1 MRVNSEIHSVD
12 KATHFHQKNHYL
24 HAVPQKGNQYII
36 PVSYTH
42 LDVYKRQPAYMM
54 VKRPLYY
61 FLNVSNFFNY
71 LTAIFLLSPRTDIGC
86 ENYNKTPLKRCV

>member
-1 MRVNSEIHSVD
+1 
-12 KATHFHQKNHYL
+12 
-24 HAVPQKGNQYII
+24 
-36 PVSYTH
+36 
-42 LDVYKRQPAYMM
+42 MM

-86 ENYNKTPLKRCV
+86 ENYNKTPLKTVQTGQRIFLVGKLSFKRIA

>member
-36 PVSYTH
+36 LSSDLSSKLYPVLFHTVSCYIITCLLYTS
-42 LDVYKRQPAYMM
+42 DA
-54 VKRPLYY
+54 
-61 FLNVSNFFNY
+61 
-71 LTAIFLLSPRTDIGC
+71 AD
-86 ENYNKTPLKRCV
+86 E

>member
-1 MRVNSEIHSVD
+1 
-12 KATHFHQKNHYL
+12 
-24 HAVPQKGNQYII
+24 
-36 PVSYTH
+36 
-42 LDVYKRQPAYMM
+42 MM

-86 ENYNKTPLKRCV
+86 ENYNKTPLKTVQTAQTGEGV

>member
-36 PVSYTH
+36 LSSDLSSKLYPVLFHTVEDNMEGWTDDS
-42 LDVYKRQPAYMM
+42 DSDI
-54 VKRPLYY
+54 
-61 FLNVSNFFNY
+61 NV
-71 LTAIFLLSPRTDIGC
+71 
-86 ENYNKTPLKRCV
+86 EK

>member
-1 MRVNSEIHSVD
+1 
-12 KATHFHQKNHYL
+12 
-24 HAVPQKGNQYII
+24 
-36 PVSYTH
+36 
-42 LDVYKRQPAYMM
+42 M

-86 ENYNKTPLKRCV
+86 ENYNKKPLSKPCKPAQTREGGMKEFA

>member
-1 MRVNSEIHSVD
+1 
-12 KATHFHQKNHYL
+12 
-24 HAVPQKGNQYII
+24 
-36 PVSYTH
+36 
-42 LDVYKRQPAYMM
+42 MM

-86 ENYNKTPLKRCV
+86 ENYNRDIQ

>member
-36 PVSYTH
+36 LSSDLSSKLYPVLFHT
-42 LDVYKRQPAYMM
+42 
-54 VKRPLYY
+54 
-61 FLNVSNFFNY
+61 VSCY
-71 LTAIFLLSPRTDIGC
+71 DGSR
-86 ENYNKTPLKRCV
+86 RVQ

>member
-1 MRVNSEIHSVD
+1 
-12 KATHFHQKNHYL
+12 
-24 HAVPQKGNQYII
+24 
-36 PVSYTH
+36 
-42 LDVYKRQPAYMM
+42 MM

-86 ENYNKTPLKRCV
+86 ENYNKTPLKPCKPAQTGEGV

>member
-36 PVSYTH
+36 LSSDLSSKLYPVLFHTVSS
-42 LDVYKRQPAYMM
+42 
-54 VKRPLYY
+54 LYH
-61 FLNVSNFFNY
+61 
-71 LTAIFLLSPRTDIGC
+71 
-86 ENYNKTPLKRCV
+86 NKIISCY